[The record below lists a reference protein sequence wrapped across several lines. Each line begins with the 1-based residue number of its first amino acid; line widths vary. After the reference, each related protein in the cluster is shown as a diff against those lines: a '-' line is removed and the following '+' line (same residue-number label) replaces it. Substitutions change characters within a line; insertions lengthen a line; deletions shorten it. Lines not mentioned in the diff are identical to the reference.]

1 NNNPLCA
8 SKRCHCRVNS
18 GRIGP
23 SRAVPSPVS
32 TNPKCINP
40 ADGETLIRSAIQP
53 PPKFFPLSSIQEF
66 VPCPEKPYLFS
77 SSLHCSRAVAAR
89 LLQHP
94 AVLRRL
100 RLPFRYVERS

>member
-66 VPCPEKPYLFS
+66 LPCPEMPYLFS
-77 SSLHCSRAVAAR
+77 SSLRSFRAAVSL

-94 AVLRRL
+94 VVLRWL
-100 RLPFRYVERS
+100 